1 MSELNTHTLPLES
14 FFDKVSRLAQ
24 QNCFIQPIEG
34 GSTVEFTWKEVDTQ
48 VRTMA
53 TYLQSLG
60 LEPGSRI
67 ALGSQNCAYWI
78 MADLA
83 IWMAGYVSVP
93 LYPVLTTKSFKQ
105 IIDHSEC
112 SAVFIGKLDNPT
124 ELMAALPEG
133 IPVISCP
140 LTHPQAQVL
149 GKGWDSIIAQYS
161 PIAGHPSRDADDLA
175 TLIYTSGTTGMP
187 KGVMHSF
194 RNLAAAGMLGTALY
208 DQSPSSRLLSFL
220 PLAHAAERLAVE
232 LCQMYSGLTVYF
244 THSLETFPDDLLRA
258 QPTTFFAVPR
268 IWSKFQQRVN
278 AQIPEKKLK
287 LLLSIPIVSGIVRK
301 KLTTALGLNR
311 VDIAL
316 SGAAPLS
323 TTLLAWYRRL
333 GIEILEGYAM
343 TENLAYSHGTK
354 IGLEKIGSVGSANP
368 EVDCKIA
375 ESGEIL
381 IKSPTNMQGYYKQ
394 PDITR
399 EMLDDEG
406 YLHTGDKGELDSLGR
421 LSITGRIKDI
431 FKTSKGKYVAP
442 APIEDMLLSNSNFEH
457 VCVTGA
463 NLTNPIALFILSE
476 DTQANLKAN
485 PALKDELTQEL
496 AELRESVNSRL
507 DKHEQLSYL
516 TILDDEWSVDTNC
529 MTPTMKLKRDVIE
542 SKYVEFFTPWLA
554 EKAPVLWQ

>member
-1 MSELNTHTLPLES
+1 MSDSNTHTLPLES
-14 FFDKVSRLAQ
+14 FYDKVNRLADKD
-24 QNCFIQPIEG
+24 CFIQPIEG
-34 GSTVEFTWKEVDTQ
+34 GSTVKFTWKEVDTQ
-48 VRTMA
+48 VRTIA
-53 TYLQSLG
+53 AYLTSLN

-83 IWMAGYVSVP
+83 IWMAGHVSVP

-105 IIDHSEC
+105 IIDHSES

-124 ELMAALPEG
+124 ELMAALPES
-133 IPVISCP
+133 IPVITCP
-140 LTHPQAQVL
+140 LTPTKAKAL
-149 GKGWDSIIAQYS
+149 GKSWDSIIAEVS
-161 PIAGHPSRDADDLA
+161 PIAGYPSRDADDLA

-194 RNLAAAGMLGTALY
+194 RNMAAAGELGISLY
-208 DQSPSSRLLSFL
+208 NQTPDSRMISYL

-244 THSLETFPDDLLRA
+244 THSLDTFADDLRRA

-268 IWSKFQQRVN
+268 IWTKFQQRVN
-278 AQIPEKKLK
+278 AQMPEKKLK
-287 LLLSIPIVSGIVRK
+287 LLLSIPIVSGIIRK
-301 KLTTALGLNR
+301 KLNTALGLNR
-311 VDIAL
+311 VNIAL
-316 SGAAPLS
+316 SGAAPMS

-354 IGLEKIGSVGSANP
+354 IGLEKIGSVGSVNP
-368 EVDCKIA
+368 EVDCKIV

-399 EMLDDEG
+399 EMLDEDG
-406 YLHTGDKGELDSLGR
+406 YLHTGDKGEIDSLGR

-463 NLTNPIALFILSE
+463 NLTNPVALVILSE
-476 DTQANLKAN
+476 DTQANLKSN
-485 PALKDELTQEL
+485 PSLKGELT
-496 AELRESVNSRL
+496 AELTELLLSVNSKL
-507 DKHEQLSYL
+507 DKHEQMSYL
-516 TILDDEWSVDTNC
+516 TVLSDEWSVETNC

-542 SKYVEFFTPWLA
+542 NNYKEQFTVWLG
-554 EKAPVLWQ
+554 EKKPVLWQ

>member
-14 FFDKVSRLAQ
+14 FFDKVSRLADQ
-24 QNCFIQPIEG
+24 KCFIQPIEG
-34 GSTVEFTWKEVDTQ
+34 GDLVEFTWKEVDTQ

-83 IWMAGYVSVP
+83 IWIAGYVSVP

-105 IIDHSEC
+105 IIDHSES

-133 IPVISCP
+133 MPVISCP
-140 LTHPQAQVL
+140 LTPAKAQVL

-194 RNLAAAGMLGTALY
+194 RNLAAAGTLGTALY
-208 DQSPSSRLLSFL
+208 DQSPSSRMLSYL

-244 THSLETFPDDLLRA
+244 THSLDTFADDLRRA

-268 IWSKFQQRVN
+268 IWTKFQQRVN
-278 AQIPEKKLK
+278 AQIPDKKLK
-287 LLLSIPIVSGIVRK
+287 LLLSIPIVSGIIRK
-301 KLTTALGLNR
+301 KLTRALGLNA
-311 VDIAL
+311 VDFPI
-316 SGAAPLS
+316 SGAAPMS
-323 TTLLAWYRRL
+323 TTLLAWYQKL
-333 GIEILEGYAM
+333 GINILEGYAM
-343 TENLAYSHGTK
+343 TENLAYSHGTQV
-354 IGLEKIGSVGSANP
+354 GLEKIGSVGSAAP
-368 EVDCKIA
+368 QVDCKVA
-375 ESGEIL
+375 DSGEIL

-399 EMLDDEG
+399 EMLDEEG
-406 YLHTGDKGELDSLGR
+406 YLHTGDKGEVDSLGR
-421 LSITGRIKDI
+421 LTITGRIKDI

-463 NLTNPIALFILSE
+463 NLTNPVALVVLSE
-476 DTQANLKAN
+476 ETQASLKAK
-485 PALKDELTQEL
+485 PTLKEQLTHELTEL
-496 AELRESVNSRL
+496 LLSVNDKL
-507 DKHEQLSYL
+507 DKHEQMSYL
-516 TILDDEWSVDTNC
+516 TVLNDEWSVETNC
-529 MTPTMKLKRDVIE
+529 MTPTMKLKRDIIE
-542 SKYVEFFTPWLA
+542 SNYKEHFTPWLA
-554 EKAPVLWQ
+554 EKAPVLWA

>member
-14 FFDKVSRLAQ
+14 FFDKANRLAE
-24 QNCFIQPIEG
+24 QNCFIQPIAG
-34 GSTVEFTWKEVDTQ
+34 GDLVEFTWKEVETQ
-48 VRTMA
+48 VRTVA

-60 LEPGSRI
+60 FEPGSRI

-105 IIDHSEC
+105 IIDHSES
-112 SAVFIGKLDNPT
+112 SAVFIGKLDNPA

-140 LTHPQAQVL
+140 LTHPKAQSL
-149 GKGWDSIIAQYS
+149 GKSWNSIIAQYS
-161 PIAGHPSRDADDLA
+161 PIAGQPSRDADDLA

-244 THSLETFPDDLLRA
+244 THSLETFPDDLRRA

-287 LLLSIPIVSGIVRK
+287 LLLSIPIVSGIVRR

-316 SGAAPLS
+316 SGAAPMS

-375 ESGEIL
+375 DSGEIL

-399 EMLDDEG
+399 EMLDEEG
-406 YLHTGDKGELDSLGR
+406 YLHTGDKGEVDSLGR
-421 LSITGRIKDI
+421 LTITGRIKDI

-463 NLTNPIALFILSE
+463 NLTNPVALVVLSE
-476 DTQANLKAN
+476 ETQASLKAK
-485 PALKDELTQEL
+485 PTLKEQLTQEL
-496 AELRESVNSRL
+496 TELLLSVNDKL
-507 DKHEQLSYL
+507 DKHEQMSYL
-516 TILDDEWSVDTNC
+516 TVLSDEWSVETNC
-529 MTPTMKLKRDVIE
+529 MTPTMKLKRDIIE
-542 SKYVEFFTPWLA
+542 NNYKEHFTPWLA
-554 EKAPVLWQ
+554 KKAPVLWA